1 MSSEWTDITWLS
13 DQQINSVRALKA
25 FAPLTYALVLIV
37 HGDPS
42 LAGLLAMYAHS
53 VAWVFNRLVVAE
65 ITDRIRE
72 SGGHLKSGGTEITI
86 IRPETESKEKEKP

>member
-1 MSSEWTDITWLS
+1 MSTEMTDITWLME
-13 DQQINSVRALKA
+13 QQINSVRALKA

-53 VAWVFNRLVVAE
+53 VAWVFNRLVVTE
-65 ITDRIRE
+65 ITDRLRE
-72 SGGHLKSGGTEITI
+72 SGGRLLVGSSEITI
-86 IRPETESKEKEKP
+86 VKPESKEKEKP

>member
-1 MSSEWTDITWLS
+1 MDITWLMG
-13 DQQINSVRALKA
+13 QHINSTRALKA

-37 HGDPS
+37 NGDPS
-42 LAGLLAMYAHS
+42 LAGILAMCAHS

-65 ITDRIRE
+65 ITDRLRE
-72 SGGHLKSGGTEITI
+72 SGGRFLVGSSEITI